1 MIVGIL
7 LFMIISP
14 EQAST
19 MGYNQDGNDYGYT
32 FFTWLILILPILYG
46 IFAFKL
52 ELDYL

>member
-1 MIVGIL
+1 MIIGIL

-14 EQAST
+14 IRYLST
-19 MGYNQDGNDYGYT
+19 MGYNQEGVDYGYT

-46 IFAFKL
+46 IFAKL